1 MLRTHQV
8 LFKSGAAPHNP
19 ARGQKQSQNP
29 KSQQH
34 PAVATTATSTP
45 CTWPCPAVEVSGN
58 KDIFWRNIWFLT
70 EMKVFPQRWAMNSF
84 PLNTEL
90 SSTSGSWDCCNAPH
104 MENILLEASNYHAI
118 LLGIFFFFFF
128 IVTLIKD
135 NHEKKTMATNCWNC
149 KGIYWDDY
157 RLNEAGTEIHFPD
170 LLTLCTVS

>member
-34 PAVATTATSTP
+34 PDVATTATSTP

-58 KDIFWRNIWFLT
+58 KDIFGRNIWFLT

-90 SSTSGSWDCCNAPH
+90 THLGPGTAAMLHTWRTFFWKLPIA
-104 MENILLEASNYHAI
+104 MQFFLE
-118 LLGIFFFFFF
+118 FFFFF
-128 IVTLIKD
+128 VTLIKD